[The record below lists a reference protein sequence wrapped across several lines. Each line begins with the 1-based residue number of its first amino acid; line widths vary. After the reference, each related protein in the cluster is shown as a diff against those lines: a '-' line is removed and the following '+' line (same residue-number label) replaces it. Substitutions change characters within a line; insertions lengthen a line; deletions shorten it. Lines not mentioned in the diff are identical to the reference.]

1 MKKLVLLCLLL
12 ATLSSLTGCMLMHES
27 HGDDS
32 YDPDVSQ
39 GSHSSGHHH

>member
-12 ATLSSLTGCMLMHES
+12 ATLSSLTGCMLMHAS
-27 HGDDS
+27 HGADSDD
-32 YDPDVSQ
+32 PEASQ